1 MGRTLLRPAF
11 RLVASAR
18 SQEVFTASAL
28 LVAVGTAL
36 LVSAVG
42 LSPALGAFMA
52 GVLLADSEYRH
63 EIEADIEPFRGLLMG
78 LFFIS
83 VGMSVALELLLQR
96 PLLIAGLVL
105 GMTGLKVLTVAAIG
119 RRVLGAWPVA
129 WELGVLLGQGG
140 EFAFVLFGLAVS
152 YGILAGPLRDT
163 LVLVVS
169 LSMALTPV
177 LTLGCTT
184 SWWPPGSAPAT
195 TGRMIVTWSRT
206 PR

>member
-28 LVAVGTAL
+28 LVAVGTAV

-42 LSPALGAFMA
+42 LSMALGAFMA

-63 EIEADIEPFRGLLMG
+63 ELEADIEPFRGLLMG

-96 PLLIAGLVL
+96 PLLVVALVL
-105 GMTGLKVLTVAAIG
+105 GMTGLKILSIGALG
-119 RRVLGAWPVA
+119 RRVLRAWPTC
-129 WELGVLLGQGG
+129 LGARGAPLPGRRVRVRALRAGG
-140 EFAFVLFGLAVS
+140 LVRDPRRLA
-152 YGILAGPLRDT
+152 PR
-163 LVLVVS
+163 
-169 LSMALTPV
+169 
-177 LTLGCTT
+177 T
-184 SWWPPGSAPAT
+184 SWCW
-195 TGRMIVTWSRT
+195 W
-206 PR
+206 